1 MVNSPVLVLT
11 QSNEPVN
18 ICRARR
24 AIMLVLNGKAE
35 MIEDGKGYIH
45 SASDAIPIP
54 SVIRLGYYVNRP
66 PARRRFT
73 RLGVF
78 HRDNFTCQYCGK
90 KTTQLTIDHVVP
102 RHMNGR
108 HCWENVV
115 SACIP
120 CNHKKA
126 GQLPKQAGMKLIN
139 EPAPPRERYSFYIP
153 RQYQKNIDEWR
164 KYLDGYCPS

>member
-1 MVNSPVLVLT
+1 L
-11 QSNEPVN
+11 
-18 ICRARR
+18 
-24 AIMLVLNGKAE
+24 LVLNGKAE
-35 MIEDGKGYIH
+35 MIEDGKGFIH

-90 KTTQLTIDHVVP
+90 KTPQLTIDHVVP
-102 RHMNGR
+102 RHMNGC

-120 CNHKKA
+120 CNHHKA

-153 RQYQKNIDEWR
+153 RQYQKNIAEWR